1 MNRRRVVLAAAVLGL
16 ASPVRAQLGEVQVGG
31 VLSYGLEDAYRP
43 GAGIVLGVAAG
54 RITYIGA
61 RWTYY
66 AGSETRVTTPTG
78 QLDVTSRVQLFA
90 ADLGVQVPVGAFEII
105 PGMSIG
111 AARFAQRAQAVGG
124 SEVPYV
130 SATEFF
136 WGAGLSV
143 SGRVAGL
150 VVIPEVQYGFAGD
163 PEMVGP
169 LVHQGLTVSMR
180 VAATFEVG
188 RVRR

>member
-1 MNRRRVVLAAAVLGL
+1 MNRRHAALVAAVLGL

-31 VLSYGLEDAYRP
+31 LVSYGLEDAYGP
-43 GAGIVLGVAAG
+43 GAGIVFGVAAG

-66 AGSETRVTTPTG
+66 AGSERRVTTPTE

-90 ADLGVQVPVGAFEII
+90 VDLGVQVPVGAFEII
-105 PGMSIG
+105 PGMSLG
-111 AARFAQRAQAVGG
+111 AARFAQRAQPVGG

-150 VVIPEVQYGFAGD
+150 VIIPEVQYGFAGD
-163 PEMVGP
+163 PQMVGP

>member
-1 MNRRRVVLAAAVLGL
+1 
-16 ASPVRAQLGEVQVGG
+16 
-31 VLSYGLEDAYRP
+31 
-43 GAGIVLGVAAG
+43 
-54 RITYIGA
+54 
-61 RWTYY
+61 
-66 AGSETRVTTPTG
+66 
-78 QLDVTSRVQLFA
+78 VQLFA

-111 AARFAQRAQAVGG
+111 AARFAQRPQPVGG

-163 PEMVGP
+163 PQMVGP